1 MQLKFTTGIL
11 KVIVGWYYC
20 QCFCSGNHQPWNW
33 YLHIFPYLFSCL
45 PLFFFCSPSNSPA
58 VDCCECV
65 SSPKLRIRFISLPE
79 FYVRTFFC
87 NIHTELVIYIDHFFI
102 AWSVCAFKVIL
113 MKSSW
118 VTVSVCVV
126 FFSFGTSCRF
136 HFSGKEIIC
145 KINTILIIIF
155 FLVGITK

>member
-1 MQLKFTTGIL
+1 MQSTYLLKTTRYFKFDQKKKMYKKLPVKIVLRDVLVFGLKTSKSRILARKLSKKSVSILIVVIILQLKFTTGIL

-65 SSPKLRIRFISLPE
+65 SSPKPRIRFISLPE
-79 FYVRTFFC
+79 FYVRAFF
-87 NIHTELVIYIDHFFI
+87 VIFT
-102 AWSVCAFKVIL
+102 L
-113 MKSSW
+113 
-118 VTVSVCVV
+118 
-126 FFSFGTSCRF
+126 
-136 HFSGKEIIC
+136 
-145 KINTILIIIF
+145 N
-155 FLVGITK
+155 